1 MITAMIAITYL
12 AAATGLLVL
21 LISETSRT
29 DSPVAWPEL
38 LMLAMAWWS
47 CFALCSVN
55 PTTLIES

>member
-29 DSPVAWPEL
+29 DAPVAWPEL
-38 LMLAMAWWS
+38 LMLALAWPV
-47 CFALCSVN
+47 ALCALLRESNN
-55 PTTLIES
+55 PD